1 MAIWGMSELAHA
13 LAMARVRAIRLALL
27 ELHKAVLDVERRRY
41 EHAHGR
47 IENPHDALRLVMQDP
62 WFRWLAP
69 LATMIVQMDER
80 LADHAPFTAEEADAF
95 AGRVRALLMRDGGDP
110 KFRDN
115 YHRSLQE
122 TPEVVVAH
130 GRVVRLVTGPA
141 EV

>member
-1 MAIWGMSELAHA
+1 MSELTHA

-27 ELHKAVLDVERRRY
+27 DLHKALLDVERRRY

-47 IENPHDALRLVMQDP
+47 IENPHEALRLVMQDP

-69 LATMIVQMDER
+69 LAKVIVQMDER
-80 LADHAPFTAEEADAF
+80 LADRTPFTAEEANAF
-95 AGRVRALLMRDGGDP
+95 AERVRTLLMRDSGDP
-110 KFRDN
+110 KFRAE

-122 TPEVVVAH
+122 TPEIVVAH
-130 GRVVRLVTGPA
+130 GRVVRLLTGPA